1 MTVRGGVGDILA
13 VCCPL
18 DFVAAVLH
26 EPDEVFTVTSQGHA
40 LVDVDFQIHLP
51 AIALGIGTVLPVGHG
66 AFLLLLLLGFHNR
79 KTVLHTQLV
88 RCFPELLQRI
98 SVTVVLETGVAAY
111 GVDYEMGMDMISVRM
126 GCHYDF
132 EAGDLFRQLQ
142 GDLMCHLRSDRI
154 VRTEG
159 LYHVVVQPTFG
170 AVMQSLGVHK
180 FPQCTLGHT
189 VNAADQGATFVI
201 HLGCFAAI
209 I

>member
-26 EPDEVFTVTSQGHA
+26 QPDEVLTVTGQGHA

-51 AIALGIGTVLPVGHG
+51 AIALGIGAVLPVGHG

-98 SVTVVLETGVAAY
+98 SVAVVLETGIAAY
-111 GVDYEMGMDMISVRM
+111 GIDYEVRVDVIPVGV
-126 GCHYDF
+126 GCYYDF
-132 EAGDLFRQLQ
+132 EAGDLLRQLQ
-142 GDLMCHLRSDRI
+142 GNLMCHLRGDRI

-159 LYHVVVQPTFG
+159 LNHVIVHSSLG
-170 AVMQSLGVHK
+170 AVV
-180 FPQCTLGHT
+180 
-189 VNAADQGATFVI
+189 
-201 HLGCFAAI
+201 
-209 I
+209 